1 MPTRPLLKTVCLLLT
16 ALTLVSCQRSS
27 AKRIAV
33 IPKGRAHLF
42 WQSVHAGAVK
52 AGREKQ
58 YEILWNGPATETD
71 FNGQL
76 QIIDAMIN
84 QHVDAIAVAPID
96 KTVMVSGVDRA
107 SREGIPVI
115 IFDSPVD
122 TPNFVAQ
129 VATDNYQAGVT
140 AADRMIQLLNGKGKI
155 AIVAVEVGAAS
166 TMAREKGFE
175 DTIRQR
181 APGIQIVDKRYGNA
195 DFAQSLAVSENM
207 LTAYPDLNAF
217 FASNESSSVGAAQA
231 LKSRK
236 SSVKLV
242 GFDSSPGLI
251 EDLKAG
257 IIDSLV
263 VQDPFQMGYQSVL
276 AAAQKLA
283 GGTPRKIQNLPPRLV
298 TRDSLANPEMQKF
311 LNPDLK
317 SYLN

>member
-1 MPTRPLLKTVCLLLT
+1 MVKSLEIRIACVILA
-16 ALTLVSCQRSS
+16 ALALFACQRST

-33 IPKGRAHLF
+33 IPKGRAHIF

-52 AGREKQ
+52 AGREKH
-58 YEILWNGPATETD
+58 YDVIWNGPASETD

-96 KTVMVSGVDRA
+96 RTAMVSGVDRA
-107 SREGIPVI
+107 ARAGIPVV

-129 VATDNYQAGVT
+129 VATDNYQAGAT
-140 AADRMIQLLNGKGKI
+140 AAERVIKILNGKGKI
-155 AIVAVEVGAAS
+155 AIVAVEVGSAS

-175 DTIRQR
+175 DAIQKQ

-207 LTAYPDLNAF
+207 LTAYPDLAAL

-251 EDLKAG
+251 QDLKAG

-276 AAAQKLA
+276 AAVEKMT
-283 GGTPRKIQNLPPRLV
+283 GGTPQKIQNLPPRLV
-298 TRDSLANPEMQKF
+298 TRESLADPDMLKF

-317 SYLN
+317 TYLN